1 MNNQKTR
8 GSSAVR
14 RTAPVV
20 LAVLCSTLLTG
31 CKETLDNLLE
41 VDAPTQIIAS
51 SLDDPSKA
59 DSHEAL
65 RHMVGLA
72 LGELCRRY
80 KVKPISSR

>member
-1 MNNQKTR
+1 MTTAERQR
-8 GSSAVR
+8 AYR
-14 RTAPVV
+14 RRLREGAMAAYGNPKDKPTKDV
-20 LAVLCSTLLTG
+20 LHA
-31 CKETLDNLLE
+31 LE
-41 VDAPTQIIAS
+41 GQMAQ
-51 SLDDPSKA
+51 LDDPSKA